1 MTQNKTKH
9 PHLEKLKKHHQELL
23 QIGKGQKI
31 AVILH
36 IVVILLYIAA
46 GICLG
51 VLQWGAW
58 GNVPIWLIYAAEIII
73 CGSLLYRAERRL
85 LEHHREA
92 MHKLP
97 DEVTGQKDTDE
108 GKR

>member
-9 PHLEKLKKHHQELL
+9 PHLEKLKEHHQELL

-36 IVVILLYIAA
+36 IVVILLYITL
-46 GICLG
+46 GIFLG
-51 VLQWGAW
+51 VLQWRFW
-58 GNVPIWLIYAAEIII
+58 GNLPLWPFYAVEIVV
-73 CGSLLYRAERRL
+73 CGILLYRGERRL

-92 MHKLP
+92 MRKLP
-97 DEVTGQKDTDE
+97 EEVTGQKETD
-108 GKR
+108 